1 MNFFKGV
8 QVKSLFLGFSVAR
21 CLTWDSYACAEM
33 SAFTGSLGAR
43 ATVISFLLL
52 L

>member
-1 MNFFKGV
+1 MNLFKGF

-21 CLTWDSYACAEM
+21 CLIQDSYACAEIT
-33 SAFTGSLGAR
+33 AFTGSLGAR